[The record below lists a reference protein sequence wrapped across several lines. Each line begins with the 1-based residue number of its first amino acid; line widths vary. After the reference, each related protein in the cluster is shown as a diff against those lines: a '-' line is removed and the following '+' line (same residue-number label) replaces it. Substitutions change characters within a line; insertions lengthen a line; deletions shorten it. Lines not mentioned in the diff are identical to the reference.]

1 MIIYK
6 RFLGFLISFLIASS
20 LIFTHYYPEK
30 ILYCLFFSIFCF
42 LLYFFT
48 IKNRFVKYSFLFKCF
63 LIVLLFSFSLG
74 LFFIVIDLTIL
85 KYILAVILFIALAM
99 IFDTFFK
106 KFYQNQEISHFL
118 IVYIDLFCFWFM
130 SYFLFYVVI
139 FLRWNLLWTALLFF
153 ITVLVL
159 FSIRLYW
166 QKIDFKKNIVYVII
180 GAFILVEVYIITSF
194 LALNFYSSV
203 FMLWVWYYLIID
215 FFIDKIKDEFIWSNK
230 RKIIFF
236 VILLFILYL
245 LSIRLR

>member
-99 IFDTFFK
+99 IFDSLFK
-106 KFYQNQEISHFL
+106 KLYQNKDIAHPL
-118 IVYIDLFCFWFM
+118 VIYIDLFCFWFI
-130 SYFLFYVVI
+130 SYFLFYTVV
-139 FLRWNLLWTALLFF
+139 FLRWNVLWTALLFF
-153 ITVLVL
+153 IAVIIL
-159 FSIRLYW
+159 FFIRFYW

-180 GAFILVEVYIITSF
+180 GAFILTEIYIITSF
-194 LALNFYSSV
+194 LAFNFYSSV

-230 RKIIFF
+230 RKIVFF
-236 VILLFILYL
+236 VILLFIIYF

>member
-6 RFLGFLISFLIASS
+6 RFLGFLISFLMVAS
-20 LIFTHYYPEK
+20 LVFAQYYPEK
-30 ILYCLFFSIFCF
+30 LLYCLVFSIFC
-42 LLYFFT
+42 LLVYFFT
-48 IKNRFVKYSFLFKCF
+48 IKNRFVQYPFLFKCF
-63 LIVLLFSFSLG
+63 LMVLLFSFSLG
-74 LFFIVIDLTIL
+74 LFFIVIDSLIL
-85 KYILAVILFIALAM
+85 KYVLALILFIALAI
-99 IFDTFFK
+99 IFDVFFK
-106 KFYQNQEISHFL
+106 KFYQNQDISNFL
-118 IVYIDLFCFWFM
+118 IVYIDLFCFWFIT
-130 SYFLFYVVI
+130 YFLVYAVI

-166 QKIDFKKNIVYVII
+166 QKIDFKKNILYLIV
-180 GAFILVEVYIITSF
+180 GAFILVEIYIITSF

-203 FMLWVWYYLIID
+203 FMLCVWYYLIID